1 MYMFA
6 ELSIISNFTFLTG
19 ASHPEEYI
27 ERAALLGL
35 PAIAIADVNS
45 VTGIV
50 RAHNAVRDVK
60 RLIKDRKSKSLIG
73 PPRPQNI
80 KKPPSLNLDTVP
92 RLIPG
97 SKLQLIDGFE
107 VTVLPKSRKG
117 WGTLCRCLSK
127 GRLRNNKGLCDLVIN
142 EIIEE
147 LDDVVLLIHSP
158 ETPWNVKKSKL
169 WLENSALLKN
179 KFNQDIYIVLTPEY
193 DGIDPKRFKHI
204 RKLSE
209 IIRCDLVASA
219 HPIMHHS
226 KRRKLADVLTAI
238 RLGKTIDQLG
248 KNALP
253 NAERRLRSYSEILQ
267 IFSRYPTAIK
277 NTIHILDKLQFS
289 LDELRYQYPL
299 EINNGETPQKRLKR
313 LAAEGLN
320 WRYPA
325 GAPKKVQSML
335 NHELNL
341 IGKLKYEPY
350 FLTVHDIVTFARS
363 RGILCQGRGSA
374 ANSVVCYCLG
384 VTSVS
389 PEIGTMVFER
399 FVSEARDE
407 PPDIDIDFEHERR
420 EEVIQYI
427 YNRYGRHRAG
437 LCSTVIHYRGK
448 RAIREVGTAM
458 GLSKDT
464 VSALSSQLWGFFST
478 KKLEEQR
485 IREIGLNPSD
495 RHLNLTLKIIDEIIG
510 FPRHLSQ
517 HVGGFVITEGRLD
530 ELVPIENASMEDRT
544 VISWDKDD
552 IDALGI
558 LKVDIL
564 SLGML
569 TCIRK
574 SFDMIQQY
582 FGDDYTLANLP
593 AEDSKVYDMLCRAD
607 SIGVFQVESR
617 AQMNFLPR
625 MKPRCFYDLV
635 IQVAIVRPG
644 PIQGDMVHPYIRRR
658 NGEEIVNFPSDK
670 LGEVLGKTLGVPL
683 FQEQA
688 MQIAIIGA
696 NFSPDE
702 ADRLRR
708 ALATFKKHGNV
719 SEFLNRFI
727 NGMLENG
734 YDENFAKRCFSQIE
748 GFGSYGFPES
758 HAASFALLV
767 YASAW
772 IKFHYPEVF
781 ACSLLNSQPMGF
793 YAPAQIIRDAKEHNV
808 TINPVC
814 INRSLWDNTLE
825 PDGCGGHAVRL
836 GFRQIKGMKEEDAI
850 WINATRGNG
859 YSSIHD
865 VWRRAGIS
873 PNLLA
878 RLAEADVF
886 FALGRSRR
894 EALWEA
900 KSIRANKPLP
910 LFSGDLGDEFI
921 NEPTANLPI
930 MTTGEEIIED
940 YAALRF
946 SLRAHPIAL
955 LRSYLTPVH

>member
-552 IDALGI
+552 IDSLGI

-940 YAALRF
+940 YSALRF